1 MENKKEKTAPDVSVG
16 ADTEQPISKNTI
28 SSISENGGNIKSF
41 EELQREMQLQS
52 DPSYLQTISM
62 NELFDT
68 QYRSKQPLID
78 GLLYPGTYIFA
89 GSPKLGKSFLMA
101 QLGIIP
107 PEKERCCI
115 WHLRMI
121 TAVCRSVCTGCLEQ
135 KAPIIFTS
143 LFLPVSL
150 EMDWMNSLQDL
161 WQSIRTRS

>member
-16 ADTEQPISKNTI
+16 ADTEQPISKNTT

-89 GSPKLGKSFLMA
+89 VR
-101 QLGIIP
+101 QNW
-107 PEKERCCI
+107 EK
-115 WHLRMI
+115 
-121 TAVCRSVCTGCLEQ
+121 V
-135 KAPIIFTS
+135 F
-143 LFLPVSL
+143 
-150 EMDWMNSLQDL
+150 
-161 WQSIRTRS
+161 

>member
-16 ADTEQPISKNTI
+16 ADTEQPTSKNTT

-41 EELQREMQLQS
+41 EELQREMQLRS
-52 DPSYLQTISM
+52 APSYLQTISM

-101 QLGIIP
+101 QLAYHVSTGQRLWGYEVHQGTVLYLALEDDFQRIQS
-107 PEKERCCI
+107 
-115 WHLRMI
+115 RMFMMYGVND
-121 TAVCRSVCTGCLEQ
+121 TPLAGTSVPDVRDG
-135 KAPIIFTS
+135 KY
-143 LFLPVSL
+143 
-150 EMDWMNSLQDL
+150 
-161 WQSIRTRS
+161 R